1 MLSKLAFR
9 NAKRSVRDYIVY
21 LSIYFK
27 LFELPTGAVAILDG
41 IWILGMVVYLF
52 VSYLMKKKEYD
63 EIISIVDNLDEKYL
77 IAEILK
83 KPKNLKN
90 KAYYYALKKACKSM
104 NDKIVDLESD
114 IKDYHDYVESFA
126 HEIKTQISA
135 ISLLCDNRK
144 DLHIKNQI
152 NKINNFVEQMLF
164 YARSDN
170 VEKDYFIKKISLED
184 LVHTVIMDY
193 RENLMQNRICLDID
207 NLQNYVY
214 TDEKWMVFIIGQILQ
229 NSIKYMDK
237 EDKLIKIYSLNK
249 KNKIVMLIEDNG
261 QGIRDC
267 DLPRVFDYGFTGT
280 DRNKEYSTGI
290 GLYLCK
296 KLCSRLNLSIDIESV
311 YKKFTRVTIVFPKT
325 NLYKEDI
332 EAE

>member
-1 MLSKLAFR
+1 
-9 NAKRSVRDYIVY
+9 
-21 LSIYFK
+21 
-27 LFELPTGAVAILDG
+27 
-41 IWILGMVVYLF
+41 
-52 VSYLMKKKEYD
+52 
-63 EIISIVDNLDEKYL
+63 
-77 IAEILK
+77 
-83 KPKNLKN
+83 
-90 KAYYYALKKACKSM
+90 M

-114 IKDYHDYVESFA
+114 IRDYHDYIESFV
-126 HEIKTQISA
+126 HEIKTPISA
-135 ISLLCDNRK
+135 ISLLCDNRQ
-144 DLHIKNQI
+144 DMNIKSQV

-207 NLQNYVY
+207 NLQNCVY
-214 TDEKWMVFIIGQILQ
+214 TDEKWLVFIIGQILQ

-249 KNKIVMLIEDNG
+249 KNKIVLVIEDNG

-267 DLPRVFDYGFTGT
+267 DLPRVFEYGFTGT

-296 KLCSRLNLSIDIESV
+296 KLCVRLNLSIDIESV
-311 YKKFTRVTIVFPKT
+311 YKKFTRVAIVFLKT
-325 NLYKEDI
+325 NLYKDE
-332 EAE
+332 